1 MSLGMEGVKTVL
13 VRFAAGKGL
22 DQPLDTTSRD
32 EMRSS
37 HEK

>member
-1 MSLGMEGVKTVL
+1 MSLGVEGVKTVL

-22 DQPLDTTSRD
+22 DQSLGSTSRD